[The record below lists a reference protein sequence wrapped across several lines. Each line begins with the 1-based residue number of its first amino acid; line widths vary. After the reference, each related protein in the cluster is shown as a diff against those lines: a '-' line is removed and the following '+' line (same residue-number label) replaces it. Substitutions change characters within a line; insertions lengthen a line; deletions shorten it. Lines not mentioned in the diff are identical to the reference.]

1 MTRQS
6 DRLEWEAERARDELA
21 ASLDQLRGR
30 LTGRQIIDEATSYLR
45 ETPIADFGRNVV
57 RDLRDHPLPLLVI
70 FAGVT
75 WAILAS
81 ALADRKNVQQTSA
94 TPMDPPPTSSAKTAT
109 TSTWPVDEPS
119 SSQYQNWAVA
129 PLDERIE

>member
-1 MTRQS
+1 MARES

-30 LTGRQIIDEATSYLR
+30 LTGRQIVDEAVSYLR
-45 ETPIADFGRNVV
+45 DTPAADFGRNVL
-57 RDLRDHPLPLLVI
+57 RDLREHPLPLLVI

-81 ALADRKNVQQTSA
+81 ALADRKSVQQASA
-94 TPMDPPPTSSAKTAT
+94 TPMEPPPTPPAKTA
-109 TSTWPVDEPS
+109 TSTWPVKAPS
-119 SSQYQNWAVA
+119 SSQHQSWEVA